1 MDLIRDLISL
11 GRNVREEAK
20 IKVRQPINEVVLDG
34 KNETII
40 GDLVDLI
47 KEELNVKNVIFENN
61 LGKYMNYSVKPNFKV
76 AGPIF
81 GANMKLFTETLANL
95 SVEEIEKLNSGNKIQ
110 LTVAD
115 KEYDITRELV
125 DIRISSKEGFNVA
138 EENNNFIILDIELT
152 EDLIKEGIVRELIS
166 KVQNLRKEKDFE
178 ITDRI
183 TLYVS
188 SDEYVLSVIDE
199 YKDMIQNEVLALEI
213 INKDNLSYEVDLNGN
228 QAFIDV
234 EVK

>member
-34 KNETII
+34 KNEAII

-81 GANMKLFTETLANL
+81 GANMKLFTEALANL
-95 SVEEIEKLNSGNKIQ
+95 SVEEIEKLNSDDKIQ

-115 KEYDITRELV
+115 TEYDITRELV

-188 SDEYVLSVIDE
+188 SDEHILSIIDE
-199 YKDMIQNEVLALEI
+199 YKDMIQKEVLALNI
-213 INKDNLSYEVDLNGN
+213 IQKDNLSYEIDLNGN